1 MAKGTNIGFLN
12 FGIDGDNKELL
23 KALEQ
28 AEKKAISLE
37 KFMSNLKIGMNTKSM
52 STDIQKAAIN
62 TDKLAISNNKV
73 AKSAAEMALAET
85 KSANQIL
92 KDTQS
97 QIYQEERLS
106 GLRKRNSL
114 IGVQGQRDLAAAYGL
129 TNKTMFSQKNLLQQL
144 SSAAGIYF
152 SVYQVAGFVKELATV
167 SGEFEKQRVSLAAI
181 IGDADAAN
189 KIFNQIKDLAVI
201 SPFNFKELTDYAK
214 QLSAFS
220 IPTNEIY
227 DTTKRLADLSAG
239 LGVDMSRIILA
250 YGQVRSA
257 AVLRGQELRQFTEAG
272 IPLVD
277 ELAKKFG
284 ELEGKAVSAGE
295 VFDKISNREASFG
308 MVKEIINDLTS
319 EGGKFFEMQELQSAT
334 LAGKIS
340 NLRDNYDMMLDSLG
354 KANSGLLHGAMDGL
368 VDVMDNWEKYWN
380 ILKGIIV
387 TYGTYRTA
395 IFLIA
400 QGTTLAANAQKLYNT
415 YLLMSS
421 ISGAKFGSVIDMI
434 SVKFKS
440 LDAVTKTTLVGGV
453 IAAIVGIGYAIK
465 TAYDESNK
473 LEKSLSENFGK
484 LKGTAD
490 ASVLSLDNM
499 LIRLKNATAY
509 STEWN
514 DIIKQIN
521 KSYGEYL
528 PSLLKESDSYSE
540 IETKIKGVTAAIYEK
555 AKAQSYA
562 SSINIIEDELS
573 NDLSKAYDSAL
584 KSLTDK
590 PPLGFDQVI
599 LSKKEADNV
608 IKQAFTAIKESPELY
623 KEQYEVQK
631 LVSGILTNAFKGRD
645 VDTSVQGLLNYTQ
658 LDGLFEGVSR
668 YAQSWN
674 IAAEAM
680 NNAKEKN
687 DIIYSQND
695 SYAKQI
701 DLISKKY
708 DVLAKEIDKTP
719 ISNGFDID
727 KAKADNTIKMLSEML
742 DIYKQFGQFD
752 LARGIEKQIES
763 IKNVG
768 NEWRKVLSEP
778 LSGIVT
784 VTDESTI
791 TDVIS
796 NMQKAYKEGKSVIEN
811 QDPILLKWGLDYSTG
826 DYPARMDMPSV
837 IKAQLD
843 AVSSQIKAYNKVVST
858 ANDNG
863 ITLIDDKKTTTKS
876 SKDTVAEKLKKRIDL
891 LKDVRSE
898 YDKLVK
904 AGKSSDDAA
913 NYLMGLDS
921 FKGIDARNY
930 EQDVQKIIDD
940 LRKKGK
946 LSEQQKSLLK
956 SLILG
961 QNKNNITKEAE
972 RIANETKAA
981 IEKIEKELSQ
991 YKEQYSLYEYIF
1003 GKTGDK
1009 GQAMKIAFGDTL
1021 ESFRKEMLSTF
1032 ANGNVDLLARPLI
1045 DAAELVK
1052 KGWEDAGEG
1061 IATVFSSQFGV
1072 SDSQGKEHEI
1082 LVTPILP
1089 DGSILSPNELESYI
1103 DNVLNDADDIL
1114 KADSKGIVIAVDV
1127 DKDGKAGERLH
1138 ELQEGYYGLAK
1149 GVYTYRDALVKA
1161 IEESTDS
1168 DQKKKLQEQLVD
1180 FDFSNKSDFAK
1191 RMTDLVAEF
1200 QSVDEKITTIKAK
1213 GEATRLEIEKN
1224 ADNASQDIVEKRLKA
1239 NQDSI
1244 NKQVSDLTSGVLQA
1258 TDSYQRLFGDI
1269 ADISQKE
1276 LQYLIDKW
1284 KDALS
1289 NAVKN
1294 ADGSMTISIDGSQ
1307 FQTTEKEIA
1316 SFTKRI
1322 LKSESELR
1330 SRNPFK
1336 ALKDSLNELK
1346 NNRSEI
1352 DSIKSQIESLNGSI
1366 KLAENSK
1373 ASGSTD
1379 PLNDLIISSSK
1390 SKITDLEKN
1399 LKDLGAKGATSVQK
1413 VGTAFA
1419 AIGSEISSISQSL
1432 SGMFDSL
1439 GNEDL
1444 ADTIGLVG
1452 ELASAASD
1460 IGQGLASKNP
1470 VQVIQGIAKGI
1481 SSIANFH
1488 DKKLDKAI
1496 KKSQLEVKK
1505 LGNAYA
1511 NIERTISRQ
1520 LGAVTES
1527 QAKAMVK
1534 NQEDQIKELEKQRAA
1549 EAKKKK
1555 KDNGVI
1561 SDLDGQIAEAKDKLR
1576 YFYEDLAGEQ
1586 WGISIKDWASQISSA
1601 LVDAFASGEDAAE
1614 AFDRSVADIMKN
1626 VIKNMI
1632 QMSVIEP
1639 AMESLRTKLFGKDGK
1654 GGLLGNDTTNLS
1666 KSDSAAIVKELMS
1679 FKGKIGE
1686 AQGIWDYLNDAAKQ
1700 AGVDLTD
1707 MSNSA
1712 KDTLSKGI
1720 QSITEDTGSLLASIN
1735 NAMRAEQ
1742 AKQGVD
1748 IMQLVTI
1755 AQLHTDQFANMYAEL
1770 LRIQVNTLATA
1781 NNTAAIADT
1790 TDATYRLLKSATIK
1804 GSGTVIQLT

>member
-1 MAKGTNIGFLN
+1 MAKGTTIGFLN

-23 KALEQ
+23 KKLEQ
-28 AEKKAISLE
+28 AKKEAVSIEQIFKNIKL
-37 KFMSNLKIGMNTKSM
+37 NTGGNSI
-52 STDIQKAAIN
+52 STDVQKAQVAA
-62 TDKLAISNNKV
+62 DKLAISQNKV
-73 AKSAAEMALAET
+73 
-85 KSANQIL
+85 
-92 KDTQS
+92 TQS
-97 QIYQEERLS
+97 AMNAAKAEKQVEIAIVNENNARAKGLIFENQRQSALQKSLLYAKQGEAVSAESARKEVLAKQKLLIEEERLN

-114 IGVQGQRDLAAAYGL
+114 IGVQGQKDLAAAYGL

-152 SVYQVAGFVKELATV
+152 SVYQVAGFVKELATI

-189 KIFNQIKDLAVI
+189 KIFNQLKDLAVI

-284 ELEGKAVSAGE
+284 ELEGRVVSAGE

-354 KANSGLLHGAMDGL
+354 RANSGLLHGAMDGI
-368 VDVMDNWEKYWN
+368 VEVMDNWEKYWN

-421 ISGAKFGSVIDMI
+421 VSGAKFGSVIDMM
-434 SVKFKS
+434 SVKFRS

-484 LKGTAD
+484 LKGSAD

-528 PSLLKESDSYSE
+528 PSLLKESDSYTD

-590 PPLGFDQVI
+590 PLLGFDQVI
-599 LSKKEADNV
+599 LSKKEADEV
-608 IKQAFTAIKESPELY
+608 IKQAFAAIKESPELY
-623 KEQYEVQK
+623 REKYEVQK
-631 LVSGILTNAFKGRD
+631 LVSGILSEAFKGRN
-645 VDTSVQGLLNYTQ
+645 VDTSVSGLLNYTQ
-658 LDGLFEGVSR
+658 LDGLFEGVNQ

-674 IAAEAM
+674 TAAEAM

-687 DIIYSQND
+687 DIIYNQND

-701 DLISKKY
+701 DLISQKY
-708 DVLAKEIDKTP
+708 NTLAKEIDKTP
-719 ISNGFDID
+719 ISNGFNVD
-727 KAKADNTIKMLSEML
+727 KAKADNTIKMLGEML
-742 DIYKQFGQFD
+742 EVYKQFGQFD
-752 LARGIEKQIES
+752 LARGVENQIES
-763 IKNVG
+763 IRNAG
-768 NEWRKVLSEP
+768 NEWRKILSES
-778 LSGIVT
+778 LSGVIT
-784 VTDESTI
+784 IQDDNTI

-796 NMQKAYKEGKSVIEN
+796 NMQKVYKEGKAVIEN
-811 QDPILLKWGLDYSTG
+811 QDPILLKWGLNYTTG
-826 DYPARMDMPSV
+826 DYPIRMDMPSV

-843 AVSSQIKAYNKVVST
+843 AVSSQIKAYNKVTST
-858 ANDNG
+858 AKDNG
-863 ITLIDDKKTTTKS
+863 ITLLGDKKTSTS
-876 SKDTVAEKLKKRIDL
+876 SKDSVAEKLKKRIDL
-891 LKDVRSE
+891 LKDIRSE

-904 AGKSSDDAA
+904 SGKSSEDAA

-930 EQDVQKIIDD
+930 DQDVQKIIDD
-940 LRKKGK
+940 LKNKGK
-946 LSEQQKSLLK
+946 LSEQQRSLLE

-961 QNKNNITKEAE
+961 QNKDKITKEVD
-972 RIANETKAA
+972 RITKESKAA

-991 YKEQYSLYEYIF
+991 YKDQYSLYEYIF

-1009 GQAMKIAFGDTL
+1009 GQAMKIAFGDI
-1021 ESFRKEMLSTF
+1021 E
-1032 ANGNVDLLARPLI
+1032 GQ
-1045 DAAELVK
+1045 VK
-1052 KGWEDAGEG
+1052 
-1061 IATVFSSQFGV
+1061 
-1072 SDSQGKEHEI
+1072 
-1082 LVTPILP
+1082 
-1089 DGSILSPNELESYI
+1089 
-1103 DNVLNDADDIL
+1103 
-1114 KADSKGIVIAVDV
+1114 
-1127 DKDGKAGERLH
+1127 
-1138 ELQEGYYGLAK
+1138 
-1149 GVYTYRDALVKA
+1149 TYRDALVSV
-1161 IEESTDS
+1161 IEKTTDS
-1168 DQKKKLQEQLVD
+1168 DQKKKLQEQLID
-1180 FDFSNKSDFAK
+1180 FDFTQKSDFSK
-1191 RMTDLVAEF
+1191 RMTDLVLEF
-1200 QSVDEKITTIKAK
+1200 QSVDEQITTIKAK
-1213 GEATRLEIEKN
+1213 GEATRIEIEKN
-1224 ADNASQDIVEKRLKA
+1224 ADNASRTIVEQRMKA
-1239 NQDSI
+1239 NQDLV
-1244 NKQVSDLTSGVLQA
+1244 NKQIADLTSGVLQSTEA
-1258 TDSYQRLFGDI
+1258 YQRLFGDI

-1284 KDALS
+1284 KNALS
-1289 NAVKN
+1289 EATKN
-1294 ADGSMTISIDGSQ
+1294 ADGSMTVSIDGSKIP
-1307 FQTTEKEIA
+1307 TTEKEIA
-1316 SFTKRI
+1316 SLTKRV

-1336 ALKDSLNELK
+1336 ALKDSLNELNSNK
-1346 NNRSEI
+1346 SKI
-1352 DSIKSQIESLNGSI
+1352 SDIKSQIENLEKIRNAALSDQENGNGDESTNHI
-1366 KLAENSK
+1366 I
-1373 ASGSTD
+1373 GSTTSRIKT
-1379 PLNDLIISSSK
+1379 LTSE
-1390 SKITDLEKN
+1390 LEN
-1399 LKDLGAKGATSVQK
+1399 MQAKGATSVQK

-1419 AIGSEISSISQSL
+1419 AIGSEISAISQSL

-1496 KKSQLEVKK
+1496 KKSQLEVKR
-1505 LGNAYA
+1505 LQNAYA
-1511 NIERTISRQ
+1511 SLERFISRQ
-1520 LGAVTES
+1520 LGATS
-1527 QAKAMVK
+1527 
-1534 NQEDQIKELEKQRAA
+1534 EKQANDLINNQKKQID
-1549 EAKKKK
+1549 EINKQISSEKKKK
-1555 KDNGVI
+1555 KTDWSAV
-1561 SDLDGQIAEAKDKLR
+1561 SDMEAQLDEAKDKLK
-1576 YFYEDLAGEQ
+1576 YFYEDLADEQ
-1586 WGISIKDWASQISSA
+1586 YGINLKDWASQLSDA
-1601 LVDAFASGEDAAE
+1601 LVNAFSSGEDAAK
-1614 AFDRSVADIMKN
+1614 AFDNTVADIMKN

-1632 QMSVIEP
+1632 QLSVIEP
-1639 AMESLRTKLFGKDGK
+1639 AMENLRNKLFGE
-1654 GGLLGNDTTNLS
+1654 GGLLANGTTDLS
-1666 KSDSAAIVKELMS
+1666 KSDGAEIIKELIS
-1679 FKGKIGE
+1679 FKDKVGE
-1686 AQGIWDYLNDAAKQ
+1686 AQGIWDYLNEAAKEAGISLENQ
-1700 AGVDLTD
+1700 AD
-1707 MSNSA
+1707 

-1720 QSITEDTGSLLASIN
+1720 QALTEDTGSLLASYL

-1742 AKQGVD
+1742 ARQGVL
-1748 IMQLVTI
+1748 ISNIIAI
-1755 AQLHTDQFANMYAEL
+1755 AQTHTDQFANMYAEL

-1781 NNTAAIADT
+1781 NNTAVIAET
-1790 TDATYRLLKSATIK
+1790 TTATYNLLRQATIPS
-1804 GSGTVIQLT
+1804 SGTAINLA